1 MVYVEG
7 EEEDSTKD
15 QSTDEVIEDS
25 SGGSGGISSTS
36 SNGGWKKP
44 TSVVNATAISSVI
57 GNALRSG
64 RLSIL
69 KASPSFPV
77 NVERKLLCSLHQYV

>member
-7 EEEDSTKD
+7 EEEDSTKN
-15 QSTDEVIEDS
+15 QSTDEVFEEDGNRS
-25 SGGSGGISSTS
+25 SGGGISSNS
-36 SNGGWKKP
+36 GWKKP

-77 NVERKLLCSLHQYV
+77 NVERKLLSSLHV